1 MEAAAPVGQPGRHRV
16 GIAGEA
22 LRPEERGEPFKQRAG
37 RIVHCTADRR
47 PCRRGQ
53 LIACSSAPV
62 NAGPTWSTADD
73 IWRAPPPCCC
83 SSSAEAR
90 NGARRHPPRA
100 RSPCAT
106 SRSSSAS
113 RAAPASS
120 TPAGA
125 SLIQWRES
133 RGPRCVSASR
143 LVGATLLR
151 EDSVDLILRDN
162 SRIRARLQSSCPAL
176 DYYRGFYINA
186 TDDGRICADRDAIRS
201 RAGGECEIE
210 EFSLLSPEPHPDDN
224 RAFDLAIRPALL
236 DKATGFAHGL
246 AQAASP

>member
-1 MEAAAPVGQPGRHRV
+1 MILAGATALLMLIFGGGQ
-16 GIAGEA
+16 E
-22 LRPEERGEPFKQRAG
+22 
-37 RIVHCTADRR
+37 RR
-47 PCRRGQ
+47 P
-53 LIACSSAPV
+53 
-62 NAGPTWSTADD
+62 
-73 IWRAPPPCCC
+73 APPAQGTISVRHQQIIVRVP
-83 SSSAEAR
+83 S
-90 NGARRHPPRA
+90 GARQL
-100 RSPCAT
+100 
-106 SRSSSAS
+106 
-113 RAAPASS
+113 

-210 EFSLLSPEPHPDDN
+210 EFSLLSPEPHPE
-224 RAFDLAIRPALL
+224 R
-236 DKATGFAHGL
+236 
-246 AQAASP
+246 Q